1 MDDCTTGVFGSSVS
15 SSVQVSA
22 AVVYHI
28 ASFFTSQAHSS
39 ISASPGKS
47 LRIFMCREL
56 YSQLTPVYKSSIRF
70 SSLLWRIASLL
81 LSCHSDR
88 FGGQHLSLLRKFK
101 LKSPGEKN

>member
-70 SSLLWRIASLL
+70 SSLLWRTALL
-81 LSCHSDR
+81 L
-88 FGGQHLSLLRKFK
+88 LLRDQQGTIFTSSQA
-101 LKSPGEKN
+101 LSFVYSTL

>member
-47 LRIFMCREL
+47 LRIFLCREL
-56 YSQLTPVYKSSIRF
+56 HSQLTPVYKSSIRF
-70 SSLLWRIASLL
+70 SSLLWRTALLLLLL
-81 LSCHSDR
+81 LSNSMRSVNHN
-88 FGGQHLSLLRKFK
+88 QHVVL
-101 LKSPGEKN
+101 

>member
-70 SSLLWRIASLL
+70 SSLLWRTALL
-81 LSCHSDR
+81 L
-88 FGGQHLSLLRKFK
+88 LLHQCFSGASYTVFWK
-101 LKSPGEKN
+101 ET

>member
-39 ISASPGKS
+39 ISASPGK
-47 LRIFMCREL
+47 FFAYL
-56 YSQLTPVYKSSIRF
+56 YVSGVAQP
-70 SSLLWRIASLL
+70 ANA
-81 LSCHSDR
+81 
-88 FGGQHLSLLRKFK
+88 G
-101 LKSPGEKN
+101 